1 MRARWYYKLSVR
13 QWNSLTH

>member
-1 MRARWYYKLSVR
+1 MRARWYYELSVR